1 MIRKMIYFL
10 TELNIG
16 IYIFIFF
23 VAHLLIQLPFFLIGI
38 EFQNSSVDSI
48 KNDLGLTGLFVLSVI
63 IVPIFETLI
72 FQIIII
78 EGFRYFLRNLIS
90 LNLILI
96 FSTITSSLAFAS
108 DHIYSINYFIGA
120 FCSGFIYAVLYNI
133 SKFRKEAAFIFPL
146 ILHSVWNLFV
156 FFMSDILDL

>member
-1 MIRKMIYFL
+1 MIRKIIHFL

-23 VAHLLIQLPFFLIGI
+23 IAHLLIQLPFFFLGI

-48 KNDLGLTGLFVLSVI
+48 RNDLGLTGLFIISVI
-63 IVPIFETLI
+63 VAPIFETLI

-78 EGFRYFLRNLIS
+78 EGFRYLLRNLIS
-90 LNLILI
+90 LKLILI
-96 FSTITSSLAFAS
+96 FSTIISSLLFAS
-108 DHIYSINYFIGA
+108 DHIYSVNYYIMA
-120 FCSGFIYAVLYNI
+120 FCSGFIYAALYNI

-146 ILHSVWNLFV
+146 ILHSVWN
-156 FFMSDILDL
+156 FFTFIINDI